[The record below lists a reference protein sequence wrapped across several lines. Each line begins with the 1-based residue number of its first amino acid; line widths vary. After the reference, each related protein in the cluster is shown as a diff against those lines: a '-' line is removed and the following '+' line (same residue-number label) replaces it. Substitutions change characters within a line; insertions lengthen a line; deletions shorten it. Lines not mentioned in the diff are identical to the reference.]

1 MLEHCNHENCVPS
14 YRQNDGIQPWDPRKI
29 VQGIKG
35 MKATK
40 GMKTTK
46 LKKNLQLKQIV
57 FTFRV
62 QMG

>member
-1 MLEHCNHENCVPS
+1 
-14 YRQNDGIQPWDPRKI
+14 

-46 LKKNLQLKQIV
+46 LKKKLQLKHIA

>member
-1 MLEHCNHENCVPS
+1 
-14 YRQNDGIQPWDPRKI
+14 

-46 LKKNLQLKQIV
+46 LKKKLQLKQIA